1 MFILNWSDP
10 ETLWLNLTNVV
21 LGLVVIILLGLV
33 GCSVVV
39 DLAARRKQ
47 PPQAGGMNSH
57 NSNSGVR

>member
-10 ETLWLNLTNVV
+10 ETLWLNLTNVA

-47 PPQAGGMNSH
+47 HPQAEGMNSH
-57 NSNSGVR
+57 KSHSGVR